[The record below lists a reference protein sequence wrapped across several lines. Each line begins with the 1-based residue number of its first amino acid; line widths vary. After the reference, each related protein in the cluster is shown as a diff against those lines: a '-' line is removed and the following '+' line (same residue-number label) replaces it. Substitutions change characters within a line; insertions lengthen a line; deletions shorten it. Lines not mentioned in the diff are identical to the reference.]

1 LGSPVEKATNIAQLI
16 QTNDWEKSQ
25 CLYIGDSHN
34 DLEAAKTNSIAF
46 LGRTSRIT
54 DWTNFSVDTIH
65 DLNELYGYLKTVRY
79 S

>member
-1 LGSPVEKATNIAQLI
+1 M
-16 QTNDWEKSQ
+16 NDWEKSQ

-34 DLEAAKTNSIAF
+34 DLEAAKANSIAF
-46 LGRTSRIT
+46 LGRTSGIT

-65 DLNELYGYLKTVRY
+65 NLNELYGYLNIDSY